1 MASSQSTQKLQVSD
15 EGLRLEASLGRSLA
29 GKLAGNRAP
38 TGLGALGLA
47 SAAAINAARAE
58 VAAANIRCAFRV
70 RATAAK
76 LTAAAAGYTVTEDN
90 SLAALRAL
98 NTPTVC

>member
-15 EGLRLEASLGRSLA
+15 ERLRLEASLCESLA
-29 GKLAGNRAP
+29 GKLAGNRVP
-38 TGLGALGLA
+38 TGVGPLGLA

-58 VAAANIRCAFRV
+58 VAAVNSRCAFRV

-76 LTAAAAGYTVTEDN
+76 LSAVAAGYTETEDN
-90 SLAALRAL
+90 SVAQLRAL
-98 NTPTVC
+98 DTPTVF

>member
-1 MASSQSTQKLQVSD
+1 MASSRSTQQLQVSD
-15 EGLRLEASLGRSLA
+15 EGLRLEASSYESLA
-29 GKLAGNRAP
+29 GKIAGDRAP
-38 TGLGALGLA
+38 TGTGPLGLG

-76 LTAAAAGYTVTEDN
+76 LTAVAAGYTETEGN
-90 SLAALRAL
+90 SVAQLRAL

>member
-15 EGLRLEASLGRSLA
+15 EGVRLEASQCGSLA

-38 TGLGALGLA
+38 TGVGPSGLV

-58 VAAANIRCAFRV
+58 VAAANIRCAFRL

-76 LTAAAAGYTVTEDN
+76 LSAVANDYTQTEYN
-90 SLAALRAL
+90 SVAQLQALS
-98 NTPTVC
+98 TPTAC